1 MNQIKLLTSSSV
13 SITDPSHTT
22 RGWISGF
29 IGVAIFS
36 GSLPA
41 TKLAISGFSPDY
53 LTILRATIAGI
64 LALIVLIA
72 LRQKIPARQ
81 KLIPLLIVTFGVVL
95 GFPFLTAVALQYISS
110 SHSIVYLGMLPLSTA
125 LFGVLR
131 AGERPRKLFWLFSV
145 MGSLFVIGFAIL
157 QGATHAW
164 QGDLYMVIAVIVC
177 GLGYA
182 EGAVLSKSLGSW
194 QVICWALVLA
204 LPIMVIFS
212 ILRLPPT
219 FSTVPFEAWMGLG
232 YISLF
237 SMLIGFFFWYRGL
250 AEGGIS
256 GVSQLQ
262 LLQPFIGLVLSAW
275 LLNETVNSVM
285 IMSTLGVILCVAGS
299 KRFSR

>member
-1 MNQIKLLTSSSV
+1 MNQNKSLTSNHTP
-13 SITDPSHTT
+13 IPSTSQTT
-22 RGWISGF
+22 RGWINGF
-29 IGVAIFS
+29 IGIVIFS

-41 TKLAISGFSPDY
+41 TKLAISGFTPDY

-64 LALIVLIA
+64 LALIILIV
-72 LRQKIPARQ
+72 LRQKIPTKQ
-81 KLIPLLIVTFGVVL
+81 KIAPLFIVSLGVVL
-95 GFPFLTAVALQYISS
+95 GFPFLTALALQYISS
-110 SHSIVYLGMLPLSTA
+110 SHSIVYLGLLPLSTA

-131 AGERPRKLFWLFSV
+131 AGERPRKLFWLFSI

-182 EGAVLSKSLGSW
+182 EGTVLSKSLGSW

-204 LPIMVIFS
+204 LPIMLIFS
-212 ILRLPPT
+212 FWRLPT
-219 FSTVPFEAWMGLG
+219 IFSTVSFEAWMGLA
-232 YISLF
+232 YVSLF

-275 LLNETVNSVM
+275 LLNESVNSVM
-285 IMSTLGVILCVAGS
+285 ITSTLGVILCVAGS
-299 KRFSR
+299 KYFAR